1 MIICILPELFF
12 AFRTD
17 WFFLLGTDFF
27 AKERK
32 KVSDK
37 SLIIFSS
44 VFIEYVQWKHIF
56 KKKTLR
62 FTYPVLKEQNR
73 LLLFVIRVQK
83 RTDTTSLF
91 VLYFCVANLRSRIF
105 TLE

>member
-1 MIICILPELFF
+1 MGGKSPGDEVGFFCIFQELIF

-32 KVSDK
+32 KVPDK

-44 VFIEYVQWKHIF
+44 VFFFFEYVQWKYIF
-56 KKKTLR
+56 
-62 FTYPVLKEQNR
+62 
-73 LLLFVIRVQK
+73 
-83 RTDTTSLF
+83 
-91 VLYFCVANLRSRIF
+91 
-105 TLE
+105 

>member
-1 MIICILPELFF
+1 MFLLLPCGTKLFAEVYFWGLAIDVIICILQELFF

-56 KKKTLR
+56 KEKHYVLRTL
-62 FTYPVLKEQNR
+62 
-73 LLLFVIRVQK
+73 
-83 RTDTTSLF
+83 
-91 VLYFCVANLRSRIF
+91 C
-105 TLE
+105 